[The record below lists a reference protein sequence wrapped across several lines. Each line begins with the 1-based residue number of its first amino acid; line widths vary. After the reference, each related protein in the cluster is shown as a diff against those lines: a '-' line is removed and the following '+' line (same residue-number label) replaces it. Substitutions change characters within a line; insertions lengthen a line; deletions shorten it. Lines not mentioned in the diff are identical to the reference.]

1 MDGCAGCAK
10 PSPSIAVADGA
21 TIVSDA
27 LAQLQ
32 ATLQQEREG
41 LLTCVHCGFCLPAC
55 PTYRRLGDEADSP
68 RGRLHLMRA
77 VAEGRLDAASEAFEQ
92 HIDRCLGC
100 RACEPVCP
108 SGVPYGRLLE
118 QARQV
123 VHEGDGV
130 PVLNRAFTELFA
142 RSDLRRPFIW
152 LARVMRR
159 LGVAA
164 RLARLPSL
172 ALVQRA
178 AGMLAATTPAN
189 LRQMAASAAA
199 PTPVVEL
206 ERPPMSHRPNAAPSG
221 TPVLCLEGCVQAD
234 LFSHV
239 NEATR
244 QVLHRNGYRVDPWPG
259 AGCCGALHA
268 HSGDLTRARTLARTN
283 IAAWQRAGS
292 PPICVNA
299 AGCGAAMKEYG
310 HLLADDPAWAHQ
322 AWEFSAQVADVSEL
336 LAQKG
341 PCRGGAMPMRVAWD
355 PPCHLLHAQGVDAPV
370 RQVLQAIPE
379 LEVVDVPDGAE
390 CCGGAGIYALT
401 HADLGS
407 AIGHD
412 KASAILQTQCEVVA
426 TANPGC
432 TMQIGAELRRAG
444 SRLEVV
450 HPVELLAESYRRL
463 ERAQAGT

>member
-1 MDGCAGCAK
+1 M
-10 PSPSIAVADGA
+10 
-21 TIVSDA
+21 SDA

-32 ATLQQEREG
+32 ATLQQEKEG

-123 VHEGDGV
+123 VHERDRV
-130 PVLNRAFTELFA
+130 PVLNRALTELFA
-142 RSDLRRPFIW
+142 RAGVRRPVIW
-152 LARVMRR
+152 LARLKRR
-159 LGVAA
+159 LGLATV
-164 RLARLPSL
+164 LARLPVP

-178 AGMLAATTPAN
+178 AGMLAATTPVR
-189 LRQMAASAAA
+189 LGQMGTSAKSPA
-199 PTPVVEL
+199 VEP
-206 ERPPMSHRPNAAPSG
+206 EWSPMSQAPGSALPV

-234 LFSHV
+234 LFPHV

-244 QVLHRNGYRVDPWPG
+244 QVLHRNGYRVDPWRG

-268 HSGDLTRARTLARTN
+268 HAGDLARARTLARTN
-283 IAAWQRAGS
+283 IAAWQHAGS
-292 PPICVNA
+292 PSICVNA

-310 HLLADDPAWAHQ
+310 HLLADDPAWAQQ
-322 AWEFSAQVADVSEL
+322 AREFSTQVADVSEL

-341 PCRGGAMPMRVAWD
+341 PRRGGAISLRVAWD

-370 RQVLQAIPE
+370 RQMLQAIPE
-379 LEVVDVPDGAE
+379 LEVIDVPDGAE

-412 KASAILQTQCEVVA
+412 KACAILETQCEIVA

-463 ERAQAGT
+463 DHTETQARK

>member
-1 MDGCAGCAK
+1 
-10 PSPSIAVADGA
+10 
-21 TIVSDA
+21 
-27 LAQLQ
+27 
-32 ATLQQEREG
+32 
-41 LLTCVHCGFCLPAC
+41 
-55 PTYRRLGDEADSP
+55 
-68 RGRLHLMRA
+68 MRA

-123 VHEGDGV
+123 VQEGNGV
-130 PVLNRAFTELFA
+130 PVLSRALTELFA
-142 RSDLRRPFIW
+142 RPAMRRPITW

-164 RLARLPSL
+164 GLARLPGP
-172 ALVQRA
+172 ALMRRA
-178 AGMLAATTPAN
+178 AGMLAATTPVC
-189 LRQMAASAAA
+189 LGRIAASALA
-199 PTPVVEL
+199 PKPVAEL
-206 ERPPMSHRPNAAPSG
+206 EGAPMSRMPGAAPSV

-283 IAAWQRAGS
+283 IAAWKRAGS

-310 HLLADDPAWAHQ
+310 HLLADDPVWAQQ
-322 AWEFSAQVADVSEL
+322 AREFSAQVADVSEL
-336 LAQKG
+336 LAQRG
-341 PCRGGAMPMRVAWD
+341 PCQGGAMSLRVAWD

-370 RQVLQAIPE
+370 RKMLQAIPE
-379 LEVVDVPDGAE
+379 LEVIDVPDGAE

-412 KASAILQTQCEVVA
+412 KASAILQTHCEIVA

-444 SRLEVV
+444 SKLEVV

-463 ERAQAGT
+463 ELSEAETQR